1 MNVVKIEKYAI
12 NTLRDIIISHD
23 KMNEYLNE
31 NDKTPSWDG
40 EIFLYSNSDLKVK
53 DILYKIPVQ
62 VKGMNNEK
70 LLNRNSITYPVKYE
84 NLKNYFN
91 AGGVCYFVIII
102 SDDRKKTALFYNMMT
117 PIKIH
122 SYLEETKNKKGK
134 KTKNIPMTRLKNHD
148 SDELYRLLQQFGHD
162 SKEQGSGELVR
173 KAISL
178 KDMKRIDGIKIARND
193 LNLIDSFQQVKDGEV
208 CLYGHIED
216 ANIWVPFEYEEQ
228 RRMKIGTSVIIPG
241 KISVEDK
248 VYYNTYIVDFLDG
261 KMNKTI
267 LSNNVYFDSH
277 GICFEAN
284 GTIEELYNDIKF
296 LKHSN
301 SIGRFYINNEFE
313 FVLPHQMD
321 STVLNKINNYE
332 FLVKAFEYMDI
343 KCTKEISDFDKE
355 DWNAAEILVQLYLRN
370 FQLEEDY
377 IWVFLQW
384 EEKVYPLI
392 LCRNDDGELTAENV
406 FIMKSKCVYTDDNG
420 EMYQVPGFIGFKR
433 DVWEKLY
440 DVKKEIILEKIEES
454 DFDIFTMEDFGR
466 LCGELLAAY
475 DTTRNE
481 KYYDIA
487 KFVFDKLLEIIPDNE
502 YLKIY
507 KFQILKR
514 KRELV
519 EEELQEL
526 EKIELN
532 TEDKTLI
539 CAVNVLLDNK
549 RKAMNI
555 LNSMLEEDK
564 ELFMDDP
571 IYNLMK

>member
-1 MNVVKIEKYAI
+1 MNSVKIEKHAI
-12 NTLRDIIISHD
+12 NALRDIITSHD

-31 NDKTPSWDG
+31 NDKEPCWDG
-40 EIFLYSNSDLKVK
+40 NIILYSNNQLKVEH
-53 DILYKIPVQ
+53 ILYRVPVQ
-62 VKGMNNEK
+62 VKGKNDKN
-70 LLNRNSITYPVKYE
+70 LLNRKYITYQIEYK
-84 NLKNYFN
+84 NLRNYLKD
-91 AGGVCYFVIII
+91 GGVCYFVIVI
-102 SDDRKKTALFYNMMT
+102 SEDAKRTSIFYNMMT
-117 PIKIH
+117 PIKLQ
-122 SYLEETKNKKGK
+122 SYLKGAESKTSNQTKGIVLNKLKAD
-134 KTKNIPMTRLKNHD
+134 KN
-148 SDELYRLLQQFGHD
+148 ELYKILLQFGHD

-193 LNLIDSFQQVKDGEV
+193 FNLIDSFQQVQDGEV

-228 RRMKIGTSVIIPG
+228 RKMKIGTSVIIPS

-248 VYYNTYIVDFLDG
+248 VYYDKYIVEFLDG
-261 KMNKTI
+261 KINKTS
-267 LSNNVYFDSH
+267 LSTNVYFDSH
-277 GICFEAN
+277 GISFKAK

-301 SIGRFYINNEFE
+301 SIGKFYINNEFE
-313 FVLPHQMD
+313 FVLPHQID
-321 STVLNKINNYE
+321 SSVLNKIDNFE
-332 FLVKAFEYMDI
+332 LMLKAFESMDI
-343 KCTKEISDFDKE
+343 KCTKNLSNFDKE
-355 DWNAAEILVQLYLRN
+355 DWNVVEILVQIYLRN
-370 FQLEEDY
+370 FQLEENY
-377 IWVFLQW
+377 IWIFLQW

-392 LCRNDDGELTAENV
+392 LCRNDDGELVAENV
-406 FIMKSKCVYTDDNG
+406 FNMKSKCVYTDDNG
-420 EMYQVPGFIGFKR
+420 KVYQVPGFIGFKR
-433 DVWEKLY
+433 DIWENLY
-440 DVKKEIILEKIEES
+440 NVKKDIILERIAES
-454 DFDIFTMEDFGR
+454 VFDVFTLEDFCR

-475 DTTRNE
+475 DTTKNE

-487 KFVFDKLLEIIPDNE
+487 KFVSDKLLEVSPDNE

-526 EKIELN
+526 EKMELS
-532 TEDKTLI
+532 TEDKILI
-539 CAVNVLLDNK
+539 CAVNVLLDNR
-549 RKAMNI
+549 RKATNI

-571 IYNLMK
+571 IYNLLK